1 MSLVDRINALATRV
15 GGEIKSLRERPLHT
29 DIVSPALIYKGYATY
44 IKRIT
49 RTGDVVVTGV
59 AVGAAWVDRTTVEYL

>member
-29 DIVSPALIYKGYATY
+29 DIVSPTLIYKGYATY

-49 RTGDVVVTGV
+49 RTGDVVSVST
-59 AVGAAWVDRTTVEYL
+59 AVGVDWSDRATATYS